1 MGRPKNDPADNVTR
15 VTAGL
20 YAEELAIV
28 NRWMDNLG
36 YTQSAAIRALI
47 RAGARGPATSPFTR
61 NEGPDHE

>member
-1 MGRPKNDPADNVTR
+1 MGRPKKDPADRITR

-28 NRWMDNLG
+28 QRWMNDLG
-36 YTQSAAIRALI
+36 YSQNAAIRALI

-61 NEGPDHE
+61 TEGTDE